1 MASNVYCRVTI
12 AYSSPWSIPKQHRE
26 AVPSCPAHLRRWKYN
41 SPRLVMAGANPC
53 ETAVL
58 DPHSDAWHCVS
69 NRSENNLAKE
79 KVCLERLSRVC
90 FRLCDTGTDRNM
102 ETGTVRRSEGP
113 GIFLQ
118 CSDVYTF
125 SCLRCCS
132 GDAMCSGLLDPQIH
146 HPSQL
151 H

>member
-26 AVPSCPAHLRRWKYN
+26 AVLRCPAHLRRWKCN

-58 DPHSDAWHCVS
+58 DPHRDAWHCVS

-102 ETGTVRRSEGP
+102 ETGRNIGTVRRSEGP
-113 GIFLQ
+113 GSWEMERLMGRKGKWAWRLGRG
-118 CSDVYTF
+118 SYVGGHMT
-125 SCLRCCS
+125 
-132 GDAMCSGLLDPQIH
+132 LL
-146 HPSQL
+146 L
-151 H
+151 